1 MPTCDRTRVQRKRIL
16 IAAPTALA
24 TTYDCPADAFDG
36 TVSIAGQS
44 YSLLRLYPTIPDGY
58 RRRQRQRENA
68 GLRFNFDRVSY
79 APHRPWLDLELEIT
93 AQVSAAAY
101 RVLHAVHELHALS
114 GVNGGATS
122 LVTLYDYC
130 RPDLSGWASA
140 IADNAEPVTIR
151 HGSLELE
158 DMGQVTGLATGPWSE
173 TEPVKLLF
181 KQVD

>member
-16 IAAPTALA
+16 IAAPAALA

-44 YSLLRLYPTIPDGY
+44 YSLLRLYPTPDGY

-68 GLRFNFDRVSY
+68 GLSFHFDRASY

-93 AQVSAAAY
+93 AQVSASVF
-101 RVLHAVHELHALS
+101 RVLQAVHELHAVS
-114 GVNGGATS
+114 GLGGGATS
-122 LVTLYDYC
+122 LVTIYDYC

-140 IADNAEPVTIR
+140 IAGETEPVTIR
-151 HGSLELE
+151 QGALELQE
-158 DMGQVTGLATGPWSE
+158 MGQVTGKATGTWSE
-173 TEPVKLLF
+173 SEPVKFLF
-181 KQVD
+181 KQVG